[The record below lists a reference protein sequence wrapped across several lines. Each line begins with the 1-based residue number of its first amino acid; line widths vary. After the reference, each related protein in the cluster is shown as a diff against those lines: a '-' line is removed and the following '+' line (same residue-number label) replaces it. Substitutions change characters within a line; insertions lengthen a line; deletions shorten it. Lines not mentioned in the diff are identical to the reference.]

1 MTRWPDGTPRIPRE
15 RCSDCGY
22 AFDSA
27 SEALRSKA
35 APKRGDISVCLNCG
49 HATLFDVNMRHREIT
64 PGEWAEIGQDPELV
78 SILVRAKAYCSRAMG
93 KDLSKR

>member
-1 MTRWPDGTPRIPRE
+1 MKRWPDGTPRIPRE

-35 APKRGDISVCLNCG
+35 APKRGDISLCLNCG

-64 PGEWAEIGQDPELV
+64 RRVGGDPELM
-78 SILVRAKAYCSRAMG
+78 SILVRAKAYCARAMG

>member
-1 MTRWPDGTPRIPRE
+1 M
-15 RCSDCGY
+15 
-22 AFDSA
+22 
-27 SEALRSKA
+27 
-35 APKRGDISVCLNCG
+35 CLNCG

-78 SILVRAKAYCSRAMG
+78 SILVRAKAYCARAMG